1 MLEVLFWSLFALALL
16 IVIPDSWHA
25 RREIAR
31 RQEKARLKAR
41 RESRRAHSRVATR
54 QQAR

>member
-16 IVIPDSWHA
+16 IVIPDRWHA
-25 RREIAR
+25 RHEIAK
-31 RQEKARLKAR
+31 RQARAR
-41 RESRRAHSRVATR
+41 RASRRAHPRVTTR

>member
-25 RREIAR
+25 RREIAK

-41 RESRRAHSRVATR
+41 RESRRAHARVATR